1 MRKFIVLLLTALGL
15 FSFSQERDFNTP
27 ERALKAL
34 FPGAEVEVRNIVI
47 TKDQRDRIEKIAKV
61 PLETRLISVYLV
73 KKEGKV
79 IAYGYVD
86 VHRVRTHNE
95 SVLFVI
101 NPKGEIELV
110 EVLSF
115 NEPLEYMADENWLNL
130 FKGKS
135 LDRNALRLRR
145 DIPNMT
151 GATLT
156 ARAITK
162 AARRALAV
170 WKVLFEGKER

>member
-1 MRKFIVLLLTALGL
+1 MRTLITLIVLFLGAISL
-15 FSFSQERDFNTP
+15 SYERDFSTP
-27 ERALKAL
+27 ERSLMAM
-34 FPGAEVEVRNIVI
+34 FPGAKVIVKNVI
-47 TKDQRDRIEKIAKV
+47 ISKEQKRRIEKMARSRIDS
-61 PLETRLISVYLV
+61 RLISVYLV
-73 KKEGKV
+73 RKDGRV

-86 VHRVRTHNE
+86 VHRVRTHPE

-101 NPKGEIELV
+101 SPEGKIIAV

-115 NEPLEYMADENWLNL
+115 NEPLEYMADESWLAL

-135 LDRNALRLRR
+135 LDKDPLRVNR

-156 ARAITK
+156 ARAITR
-162 AARRALAV
+162 ASRRALAI
-170 WKVLFEGKER
+170 WKVLFGGER

>member
-1 MRKFIVLLLTALGL
+1 MRSLALLFLTALSL
-15 FSFSQERDFNTP
+15 ITFSQEREFNTP
-27 ERALKAL
+27 EKAL
-34 FPGAEVEVRNIVI
+34 RTLFPNAVIEVKNVVL
-47 TKDQRDRIEKIAKV
+47 TKEQKEKIERLGKV
-61 PLETRLISVYLV
+61 PLESRLISIYLV
-73 KKEGKV
+73 KRGGRV

-86 VHRVRTHNE
+86 VHRVRTHTE

-101 NPKGEIELV
+101 NPKGEMELV

-115 NEPLEYMADENWLNL
+115 NEPLEYMADENWLAL

-135 LDRNALRLRR
+135 LGKDMVRLRR

-151 GATLT
+151 GATIT
-156 ARAITK
+156 ARALTK

-170 WKVLFEGKER
+170 WKVLFEGKN

>member
-1 MRKFIVLLLTALGL
+1 MRTFIFMLLFALGL
-15 FSFSQERDFNTP
+15 TSFSLERDFNTP
-27 ERALKAL
+27 EGALKTLYPEAQ
-34 FPGAEVEVRNIVI
+34 VEVRNIVI
-47 TKDQRDRIEKIAKV
+47 SKREKEEIEKIGRV
-61 PLETRLISVYLV
+61 PLESRFVSLYIV
-73 KKEGKV
+73 KKGKEEV
-79 IAYGYVD
+79 AYGYVD
-86 VHRVRTHNE
+86 THRVRTHTE

-115 NEPLEYMADENWLNL
+115 NEPLEYMADENWLAL

-135 LDRNALRLRR
+135 LDKDQVRLKR

-156 ARAITK
+156 ARGIAK
-162 AARRALAV
+162 AARRALAI
-170 WKVLFEGKER
+170 WKVVIEGRKE

>member
-1 MRKFIVLLLTALGL
+1 MRSLALLFLTALSL
-15 FSFSQERDFNTP
+15 ITFSQEREFNTP
-27 ERALKAL
+27 EKAL
-34 FPGAEVEVRNIVI
+34 STLFPNAVIEVKNVVL
-47 TKDQRDRIEKIAKV
+47 TKEQKEKIERLGKV
-61 PLETRLISVYLV
+61 PLESRLISIYLV
-73 KKEGKV
+73 KRGGRV

-86 VHRVRTHNE
+86 VHRVRTHTE

-101 NPKGEIELV
+101 NPKGEMELV

-115 NEPLEYMADENWLNL
+115 NEPLEYMADENWLAL

-135 LDRNALRLRR
+135 LGKDMVRLRR

-151 GATLT
+151 GATIT
-156 ARAITK
+156 ARALTK

-170 WKVLFEGKER
+170 WKVLFEGKN